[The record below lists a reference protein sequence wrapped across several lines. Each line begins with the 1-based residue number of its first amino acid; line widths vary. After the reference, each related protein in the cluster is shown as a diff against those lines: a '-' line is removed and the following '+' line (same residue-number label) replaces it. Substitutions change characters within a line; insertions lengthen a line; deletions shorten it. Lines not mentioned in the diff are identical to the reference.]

1 MSNLHF
7 ESELAAD
14 LARKINNGEKL
25 SWQEAQDFK
34 YRVTAKMGE
43 IQAYLTKESARLAAE
58 RATQDSMQ
66 G

>member
-1 MSNLHF
+1 MSLHF

-34 YRVTAKMGE
+34 YRVTSKMSD
-43 IQAYLTKESARLAAE
+43 IQAYLTKESARVAAE
-58 RATQDSMQ
+58 NASLDPAR